1 MKILCLILIL
11 LFNIIIISSE
21 VEIIGYNIP
30 DETYDYEIIVEKIR
44 EKDEFDDY
52 EIEIEKIREKDE
64 FDDYE
69 IIVEEIK
76 FYFK

>member
-1 MKILCLILIL
+1 MKFLCLILII

-21 VEIIGYNIP
+21 VEIIV
-30 DETYDYEIIVEKIR
+30 DENELDDYQIIVEKDEMDDYEIIVEKI
-44 EKDEFDDY
+44 
-52 EIEIEKIREKDE
+52 IEKDE